1 MGGAKCNALLLSQY
15 FFAGTCPTF
24 FGIAM
29 FFLPQPASIRSRR
42 ECVADS
48 MIEIGMG
55 FTEVYVSK
63 GMGQLTVRFSK
74 QTGMEREW

>member
-1 MGGAKCNALLLSQY
+1 
-15 FFAGTCPTF
+15 
-24 FGIAM
+24 
-29 FFLPQPASIRSRR
+29 
-42 ECVADS
+42 